1 MPLFNNQAR
10 FTHRVGP
17 AFTLLAV
24 VQATLIFT
32 ITLVA
37 VPLPLIASEF
47 GLTTADLVVLQ
58 IAYGLPYS
66 GLLLL
71 GGNLTDRFGGTIL
84 LKIGLCVFGI
94 ASFGAAL
101 ASGFELLVAMRG
113 LQGIGAAMTAPAALA
128 LVSVLFPH
136 TGDFDRAMA
145 RWGGI
150 SVLGAAIGTVLSGIV
165 TTWVSWRWMFL
176 VPCAVSAI
184 ALMVGGRLLPV
195 ILRSKHQKQSLDLL
209 GAGLG
214 LLGFSAG
221 GYGLAT
227 GSEIGWASPSAMT
240 ALMLGLASLVGFAWH
255 ERRTGAPL
263 LPPDFLRHKNR
274 IGGAVGIFLA
284 AASMGLVTFIL
295 AIYLQGSPGWSPLAT
310 AGAMA
315 PFLAVL
321 ILGGAPSGQIVL
333 RMGAWNTLLLGLVL
347 SAIGLWLL
355 AGFGSNY
362 VFDILPGLVVLPAGT
377 SLIFAASAV
386 LMTQG
391 VAPTQMGL
399 AGGVMNTSMELGPTA
414 GLAGFMTLTALCTEI
429 EAGWS
434 LAFMAAGVTAF
445 LLAIWVCFVIT
456 AERIKGTQR

>member
-24 VQATLIFT
+24 IQATLIFT

-84 LKIGLCVFGI
+84 LKIGLWVFGL
-94 ASFGAAL
+94 ASLGAAL
-101 ASGFELLVAMRG
+101 ASSFELLVAMRG
-113 LQGIGAAMTAPAALA
+113 LQGIGAAMVAPAALA
-128 LVSVLFPH
+128 QVSVLFPH
-136 TGDFDRAMA
+136 AEDFDRAMA

-150 SVLGAAIGTVLSGIV
+150 SVLGAAIGTVLSGVV

-176 VPCAVSAI
+176 VPCAVSTI
-184 ALMVGGRLLPV
+184 ALIADGRLLPEV
-195 ILRSKHQKQSLDLL
+195 RSNRREQSLDLL
-209 GAGLG
+209 GAGLA

-221 GYGLAT
+221 GYGLAM
-227 GSEIGWASPSAMT
+227 GSEIGWTSPSGLA
-240 ALMLGLASLVGFAWH
+240 ALMLGVASLVGFAWH
-255 ERRTGAPL
+255 ERRVDAPL
-263 LPPDFLRHKNR
+263 LPPDFLRNKDR

-310 AGAMA
+310 AGAMV
-315 PFLAVL
+315 PFLTVL
-321 ILGGAPSGQIVL
+321 ILGGAPSGQLVL
-333 RMGAWNTLLLGLVL
+333 RMGAWNAMLFGLVL

-355 AGFGSNY
+355 AGFGPNY
-362 VFDILPGLVVLPAGT
+362 VLDILPGLVILPAGT

-386 LMTQG
+386 LMTHG
-391 VAPTQMGL
+391 VAPARMGL
-399 AGGVMNTSMELGPTA
+399 AGGVMNTAMELGPTA
-414 GLAGFMTLTALCTEI
+414 GLAVFMALTTLSTET

-434 LAFMAAGVTAF
+434 LAFMAAGATAF
-445 LLAIWVCFVIT
+445 LLALWACFVIKAARVT
-456 AERIKGTQR
+456 GAQR